1 MEKKRRILS
10 LILLAVFLPAFF
22 ASILHTHQE
31 IIEISAECT
40 ECVHHLPH
48 AGHVRAYDGGLSDC
62 LLCHFLGLP
71 FVISLAAVIL
81 PSAHRFDFLYSFL
94 SRPFVTSVVRLGQTR
109 APPVFSAR

>member
-31 IIEISAECT
+31 TIEISAECT

-62 LLCHFLGLP
+62 LLCHFLGLS

-81 PSAHRFDFLYSFL
+81 PSADRFDFLYSFL

>member
-1 MEKKRRILS
+1 MEKRRRILS
-10 LILLAVFLPAFF
+10 LILLAVFLPAFY

-31 IIEISAECT
+31 AVELTPECT

-62 LLCHFLGLP
+62 LLCQFLGLP
-71 FVISLAAVIL
+71 YVITLAAVIL
-81 PSAHRFDFLYSFL
+81 AAASRFDFLYTFL
-94 SRPFVTSVVRLGQTR
+94 NRPFVPSVVRLGQSR

>member
-1 MEKKRRILS
+1 MEKRRRILS

-31 IIEISAECT
+31 TIEISAECT

-48 AGHVRAYDGGLSDC
+48 AGHVSASDGGFSDC

-71 FVISLAAVIL
+71 FIITLAAVIL
-81 PSAHRFDFLYSFL
+81 PAAHRFDFLYSFL
-94 SRPFVTSVVRLGQTR
+94 SRPFVAAVVRLGQTR

>member
-1 MEKKRRILS
+1 MEKRRRILS

-31 IIEISAECT
+31 AIEISAECT

-48 AGHVRAYDGGLSDC
+48 AGHVRAYDGGFSDC

-81 PSAHRFDFLYSFL
+81 PAAHRFDFLYSFL
-94 SRPFVTSVVRLGQTR
+94 SRPFVAAVVRLGQTR

>member
-31 IIEISAECT
+31 TIEISAECT

-71 FVISLAAVIL
+71 FVISMAAVIL
-81 PSAHRFDFLYSFL
+81 PAAHRFDFLYSFL
-94 SRPFVTSVVRLGQTR
+94 SRPFGTSVVRLGQTR